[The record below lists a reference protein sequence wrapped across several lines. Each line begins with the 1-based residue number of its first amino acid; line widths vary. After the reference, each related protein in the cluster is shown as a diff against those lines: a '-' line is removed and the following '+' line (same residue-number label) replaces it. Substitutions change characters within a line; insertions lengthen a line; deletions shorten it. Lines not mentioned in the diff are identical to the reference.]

1 MNFDFDSSTYTRY
14 LRLVLDIRGS
24 FGTTYTVND
33 LIDARGVYLISRV
46 QEPGVNRTTCNVLS
60 AKISSRS

>member
-24 FGTTYTVND
+24 FGTTYNTVND
-33 LIDARGVYLISRV
+33 LFDARGVYLISRV
-46 QEPGVNRTTCNVLS
+46 QEGVNRTTYNVLS

>member
-14 LRLVLDIRGS
+14 LRLVLDIRSS

-46 QEPGVNRTTCNVLS
+46 QEGVNRTTCNVLS

>member
-46 QEPGVNRTTCNVLS
+46 QEGVNRTTCNVLS

>member
-14 LRLVLDIRGS
+14 LRLVLNIRGS

-46 QEPGVNRTTCNVLS
+46 QEGVNRTTCNVLS
-60 AKISSRS
+60 AKMSSRS

>member
-46 QEPGVNRTTCNVLS
+46 QEGVNRTTCNVLS
-60 AKISSRS
+60 AKMSSRS

>member
-33 LIDARGVYLISRV
+33 LIDARGVYLISGV
-46 QEPGVNRTTCNVLS
+46 QEGVNRTTCNVLS

>member
-1 MNFDFDSSTYTRY
+1 MNFDFDQSICPRY
-14 LRLVLDIRGS
+14 PRLVLDIRGS
-24 FGTTYTVND
+24 FGATVNV
-33 LIDARGVYLISRV
+33 LIDARGVYLILRV

>member
-14 LRLVLDIRGS
+14 LSLVLDIRGS
-24 FGTTYTVND
+24 FGTTYNTVND

-46 QEPGVNRTTCNVLS
+46 QEGVNRTTCNVLS

>member
-46 QEPGVNRTTCNVLS
+46 QEGVNRTTCNVLP